1 MTAYRSMSD
10 VTAMELR
17 AVAYDHPDAVVLV
30 SLLQR
35 HYLAVYGE
43 EDPRHGDPGEYRPP
57 RGLFL
62 VGYLDGR
69 PVACGGWRAKDAG
82 EWGFQDGDAELK
94 RAYVVE
100 ELAGLQMLGAA
111 HSILTAVE
119 SAAIRARR
127 RRAILDVG
135 VKQVTAM
142 RFFERAGYTR
152 IPNYGVYRDDP
163 QTICYAKALR

>member
-1 MTAYRSMSD
+1 MSD

-17 AVAYDHPDAVVLV
+17 AVAYDHPDAIALV

-43 EDPRHGDPGEYRPP
+43 EDPRYGDPGEYLPP

-82 EWGFQDGDAELK
+82 TWGFQDGDAELK

-111 HSILTAVE
+111 HRILTAVE
-119 SAAIRARR
+119 SAATRAGR
-127 RRAILDVG
+127 RRAVLDVG
-135 VKQVTAM
+135 FKQVTAM
-142 RFFERAGYTR
+142 RFFERTGYAR